1 MSINE
6 ETPQNKDIPT
16 QILMEKTL
24 VSSLRQEN
32 AQLNKETAKT
42 STKNQAKQHRIDDN
56 DSDSDQSPIRKRH
69 DSDSEHEGGMTVE
82 QKEEKDQKSMKRT
95 YAAALGMDEQAKDSD
110 LSPERLEENDEEIEA
125 DRQRKLLKVAE
136 QFKNAETVFRDE
148 KGIKIDL
155 SKKFED
161 KKAEL
166 LRKNQERILEWGG
179 GLVQKQEKQE
189 KKK

>member
-1 MSINE
+1 MSIKE
-6 ETPQNKDIPT
+6 ETPQNKDLTT
-16 QILMEKTL
+16 QFFKETTL
-24 VSSLRQEN
+24 ASSL
-32 AQLNKETAKT
+32 NKVTNETVKT
-42 STKNQAKQHRIDDN
+42 SPKNQAKQHKIDDEA
-56 DSDSDQSPIRKRH
+56 SDSDQSPMRKRH

-82 QKEEKDQKSMKRT
+82 QKEEKDQKSMKRS
-95 YAAALGMDEQAKDSD
+95 YAAALGMDEKDKDSD

-166 LRKNQERILEWGG
+166 LRKNQERIMEWGG